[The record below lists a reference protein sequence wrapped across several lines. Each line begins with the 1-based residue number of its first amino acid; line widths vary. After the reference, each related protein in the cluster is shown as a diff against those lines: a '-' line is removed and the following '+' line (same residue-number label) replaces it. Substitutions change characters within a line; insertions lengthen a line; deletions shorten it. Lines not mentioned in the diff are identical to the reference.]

1 LIDPSEAQP
10 QTIARK
16 GTRFSVN
23 NEPAVLSASLWR
35 PLRVRV
41 AAACRASALHAAKQ
55 TADAVWLEVEYYKE
69 TSEH

>member
-41 AAACRASALHAAKQ
+41 DRRNGIIAHK
-55 TADAVWLEVEYYKE
+55 KE
-69 TSEH
+69 PLSENLT